1 MNYAVEPDIER
12 AVQFLLSLR
21 GRLILGQALTHG
33 IEQMSKVEIPY
44 RESSNIEDMK
54 YLLENVAM
62 VIE

>member
-1 MNYAVEPDIER
+1 MHNPDSERDR

-21 GRLILGQALTHG
+21 GQLLLGQALTHG
-33 IEQMSKVEIPY
+33 IEQMSKVEMPY
-44 RESSNIEDMK
+44 RESSNIADMK